1 MSEDMVRSRGGVG
14 ESASRREAIGRAMEP
29 EEASQLLIREYGRMA
44 RAYDAYVAPYH
55 APIARRLVELAG
67 IGANERIL
75 DIGCG
80 TGIAAFVA
88 TSTVGSLGSVVGVD
102 LAEEAVHLATER
114 ATAMGLRQIHFEIAD
129 SRALRFTAGSFDA
142 VLSCFGHPLV
152 GRDRCLAEVRRVLRP
167 GGRAV
172 LGTWNAAK
180 PSAMPFREILEH
192 RRPPVLA
199 PDVDRLIQARK
210 VLASTEE
217 GRAAQS
223 AAGWI
228 AILEDAGLSSVQVLE
243 ETHRAVFR
251 DPDAFLDYSFAWGD
265 NERELR
271 TMSPAS
277 RASLREEFWERVK
290 SMVSE
295 DGLIVDWPLRYFLVH
310 A

>member
-1 MSEDMVRSRGGVG
+1 
-14 ESASRREAIGRAMEP
+14 
-29 EEASQLLIREYGRMA
+29 MA